1 MTQFHVWYVTTGI
14 TFVIATNLENRQESC
29 TDSSF
34 KLRTTNTVIQD
45 ENEELLLPEIPGLA
59 VISHY
64 SKSLS
69 HISRPKNLQPWG
81 RAAAGHRN
89 LERLERYNKI
99 QLLASAVNATLLVF
113 AAERRAAAPL
123 LLGAR
128 RPPSYPHGA
137 QQQTRRTPRLWSNGG
152 CDRQTGGRT
161 FDRFVDP
168 ARHSMQAVSKSC
180 WVPT

>member
-34 KLRTTNTVIQD
+34 KLRTINTVIQD
-45 ENEELLLPEIPGLA
+45 ENEELLLPEIPGMA

-99 QLLASAVNATLLVF
+99 Q
-113 AAERRAAAPL
+113 
-123 LLGAR
+123 
-128 RPPSYPHGA
+128 HGA

-168 ARHSMQAVSKSC
+168 AGHSMRAVSKSC